1 MSVFVGGSRTE
12 VRSRS
17 SVSRQNQT
25 CHGRR
30 GKGSGAAEGA
40 WAPASPSS
48 PPVQGPALLAPSG
61 LSRSFQARSLLPN
74 PPCSPNQPMLF
85 PKVFLSS
92 TAAPHIEALPEP
104 PAPHRTR
111 CSPCTVLP
119 RPPPLTVQTHPC
131 YLLFVSM
138 PAPLNLAGA
147 GRLAP
152 GPTLSPPM
160 GLARQR
166 SLTLRLALPRAAPC
180 PPGGR
185 QCPCQ
190 NAPPAAAVAHM
201 LRRPHPA
208 VRPNSASARPADERA
223 LLVGEQSGAT

>member
-1 MSVFVGGSRTE
+1 MGL
-12 VRSRS
+12 
-17 SVSRQNQT
+17 
-25 CHGRR
+25 RR
-30 GKGSGAAEGA
+30 GPGPRPPPRRLPSKVLLCSPLRAE
-40 WAPASPSS
+40 PLLPSS
-48 PPVQGPALLAPSG
+48 EPSTPPPPPPQPKPTNAFS
-61 LSRSFQARSLLPN
+61 SNLPQLDRG
-74 PPCSPNQPMLF
+74 SP
-85 PKVFLSS
+85 
-92 TAAPHIEALPEP
+92 IEALPEP

-111 CSPCTVLP
+111 CSPCAVLP
-119 RPPPLTVQTHPC
+119 RPPLPLTVQTHPC